1 MTKINYE
8 IDNGIAVIKIDDG
21 KANVM
26 DSVFFEEFGES
37 LDRVE
42 TDNAKVLIF
51 AGRPGF
57 FSGGLDLKLMSTL
70 QPKDLSIFYETFAL
84 TILRVFSLPIPTIAA
99 CTGHAIAGGA
109 MLCFACDLRFIIDGN
124 YKIQMNEVL
133 IGVPL
138 PSFMLLIGGSAIPQ
152 QWQNEALLHGRAYNP
167 EEIVSRNIFDDVVEE
182 GDDVVAYAKSEAEK
196 LFALKLPAYAMTKKR
211 MRSSRIEEVKIL
223 LKDEL
228 FLNH

>member
-8 IDNGIAVIKIDDG
+8 IDNGIAVIKMDDG
-21 KANVM
+21 KANAM
-26 DSVFFEEFGES
+26 DSVFFDEFSKS
-37 LDRVE
+37 LDHVE
-42 TDNAKVLIF
+42 TNNAKVLIF

-70 QPKDLSIFYETFAL
+70 QPKEISIFYETFAL

-109 MLCFACDLRFIIDGN
+109 MLCFACDRRFIIDGN
-124 YKIQMNEVL
+124 YKIQINEVL

-152 QWQNEALLHGRAYNP
+152 QWQNETLLHGKAYNP
-167 EEIVSRNIFDDVVEE
+167 EEIVARNMFDAVVKE
-182 GDDVVAYAKSEAEK
+182 GDDVIDYAKSEAEK
-196 LFALKLPAYAMTKKR
+196 LLALNLPAYAITKKR
-211 MRSSRIEEVKIL
+211 MRNSRVEEVKNL

-228 FLNH
+228 F

>member
-1 MTKINYE
+1 MTKINCE
-8 IDNGIAVIKIDDG
+8 IDNGIAVIKMDDG
-21 KANVM
+21 KANAM
-26 DSVFFEEFGES
+26 DNVFFEEFGES

-57 FSGGLDLKLMSTL
+57 FSGGLDLKLVSTL
-70 QPKDLSIFYETFAL
+70 QPKDLSKFTETFAL
-84 TILRVFSLPIPTIAA
+84 TILRVFSFPIPTIAA

-109 MLCFACDLRFIIDGN
+109 MLCFACDRRFIIDGN
-124 YKIQMNEVL
+124 YKIQVNEVL
-133 IGVPL
+133 IGIPL
-138 PSFMLLIGGSAIPQ
+138 PSFMLLIGSSAIPQ
-152 QWQNEALLHGRAYNP
+152 QWQNEALLHGKAYNP
-167 EEIVSRNIFDDVVEE
+167 AEIVARNIFDAVVEE

-196 LFALKLPAYAMTKKR
+196 LLALKLPAYATTKKR

-228 FLNH
+228 F